1 MVLTINPLTCYKS
14 EVGFTVVGW
23 GAWAALV
30 DVILSPP
37 VDHSITKKGKNNSK
51 DT

>member
-1 MVLTINPLTCYKS
+1 MGLTCYKS
-14 EVGFTVVGW
+14 GVGFKVVGW

-30 DVILSPP
+30 DFMLSPP
-37 VDHSITKKGKNNSK
+37 VDHSITKKGKNKSK